1 MYRKLSETERQEKR
15 EIYRKNPIY
24 RILYTP
30 LWRQRGDDLSPI
42 EVWLEANNLA
52 FLLKAESDI
61 DSRLR
66 VQEAIDDLCER
77 YSIFETEDGGYVR
90 RTHQQAEHSA
100 MMVSL
105 TAFLLLANIYP
116 EAENH
121 PYLSIC
127 KSISEIISTIR
138 GFKEIYEEA
147 RKIEDE
153 NEGKGDFIEVADFIE
168 QIAVQDGPIN
178 DKQAKFLRH
187 AINDFVLENKSCELE
202 TMKEN
207 ERLLSRAN
215 DKNNHCLQP
224 EVDLLRNQIREKQGD
239 QGKNKTYKNII
250 FSSKFENKISEIR
263 QAIYPFVYNGVN
275 HIDAKEKRQWQA
287 IFEPLK
293 IIDGLLITHNERP
306 KHKECTNMEISH
318 QMREFFGDEFPNLDF
333 EKLPKSV
340 SDERNKWKEERVGIT
355 FFDWNEYI
363 KKKSSPKDYKTLA
376 NIAIRVYG
384 EIKKVIK
391 G

>member
-24 RILYTP
+24 RILFTP

-52 FLLKAESDI
+52 FSLKEESDI
-61 DSRLR
+61 DSSIR

-77 YSIFETEDGGYVR
+77 YLVFEAEDGGYIR
-90 RTHQQAEHSA
+90 RTYQQAEHSA

-105 TAFLLLANIYP
+105 TAFLLIVNVHP
-116 EAENH
+116 EVENH
-121 PYLSIC
+121 PYLLIC
-127 KSISEIISTIR
+127 KSISDIICNIR

-147 RKIEDE
+147 RKIEDD
-153 NEGKGDFIEVADFIE
+153 NESKGDFIEVADFIE
-168 QIAVQDGPIN
+168 QIAVQDGPLN

-187 AINDFVLENKSCELE
+187 AIKDFVVENKSCELE

-207 ERLLSRAN
+207 ERLLSRAS
-215 DKNNHCLQP
+215 DKNNYCLQA
-224 EVDLLRNQIREKQGD
+224 ELDLLRSQIREKEGD
-239 QGKNKTYKNII
+239 QGQNRTYKNII
-250 FSSKFENKISEIR
+250 FSSNYENRVSEIR

-275 HIDAKEKRQWQA
+275 HIEAKEKRQWQA

-293 IIDGLLITHNERP
+293 IIDGLLITHDDRP
-306 KHKECTNMEISH
+306 KRKDCTNMEISQ
-318 QMREFFGDEFPNLDF
+318 QMREFFGDEFPSLDF
-333 EKLPKSV
+333 GKLPRSV
-340 SDERNKWKEERVGIT
+340 SDERNKWKADGVGLT
-355 FFDWNEYI
+355 YFAWSEYL
-363 KKKSSPKDYKTLA
+363 KKKSIDKDYKTLA
-376 NIAIRVYG
+376 NIALRVYG